1 MKQFTQILSMF
12 AKISETSNAIQ
23 RSASHKEKT
32 MKSRSLT
39 STCGRVTVI
48 LMMLCFNVVSVFGQ
62 SAPGYSGNALSFRP
76 GGTHI
81 EIPHIEEY
89 TADDIRLEAW
99 VYPDQFSGV
108 QMIIALRVRV

>member
-1 MKQFTQILSMF
+1 MKQFTQIRSMF

-32 MKSRSLT
+32 MKARSLT

-62 SAPGYSGNALSFRP
+62 SAPGIPAMRFRFAP
-76 GGTHI
+76 
-81 EIPHIEEY
+81 
-89 TADDIRLEAW
+89 A
-99 VYPDQFSGV
+99 
-108 QMIIALRVRV
+108 VRI